1 MNATG
6 HSRPLID
13 DRFELV
19 QRLGGGGMGLVWRAR
34 DVVLHR
40 EVALK
45 EVRPP
50 EQVDYEGAPEKT
62 RMLRERVLREA
73 RALARL
79 RHPNVVTIHHIVDRA
94 NTPHPWLVMEL
105 VTGGSLQDRL
115 DQGPLTSA
123 EAVRVGRGV
132 LAGLQAAHAAGVHHR
147 DVKPAN
153 VLLRE
158 DGTPVLTDFGIA
170 ALPDAATRLTATGD
184 LIGSPEFIA
193 PERIR
198 SEEGN
203 PASDLWSLGM
213 MLYVALEGHSPLRRA
228 TSMATLV
235 AVLDEPI
242 PPPVRSGPMAP
253 VLSAL
258 LQRDPAVRPD
268 AEQLDRLF
276 AEAES
281 GRSTGAPA
289 YGFGP
294 APTMP
299 STTPA
304 VTPGLAPHSATF
316 AGAAT
321 AGVPFTTA
329 PAEPTAPAAPTTP
342 TTPAAPASPA
352 PRSPGGRGPAP
363 RRKLT
368 ASAAT
373 VAIIVGTM
381 LWVARPD
388 SGDATSG
395 TNTDSASGTASTNSG
410 TEGSSGSSDT
420 TASADG
426 AEQADSENSDDDTD
440 GTDADS
446 TQNLLTPAGMR
457 TLTKALR
464 TTSGGT
470 EVKDASV
477 YLDYAFLDAPTK
489 ANRSRWDVLEYRD
502 GVMTRDRAGG
512 TLSSDAALIDLDAV
526 AWDKLPALLS
536 KADNELGIGKPT
548 IRYLRITTDVISG
561 EPEIRVYVGD
571 EYDSGYLKANVDGE
585 VFRMYPA
592 GQ

>member
-1 MNATG
+1 MNTPG
-6 HSRPLID
+6 SGPHPRLID
-13 DRFELV
+13 DRFELL

-34 DVVLHR
+34 DILLHR

-50 EQVDYEGAPEKT
+50 ASLDHEGDPAVA

-73 RALARL
+73 RSLARL
-79 RHPNVVTIHHIVDRA
+79 HHPHVVTIHHIVDRA
-94 NTPHPWLVMEL
+94 DTPHPWLVMEL

-115 DQGPLTSA
+115 DQGPLSPA
-123 EAVRVGRGV
+123 EAARVGRGV
-132 LAGLQAAHAAGVHHR
+132 LAGLRAAHAAGVHHR
-147 DVKPAN
+147 DVKPPN

-170 ALPDAATRLTATGD
+170 ALPDASTRLTATGD

-198 SEEGN
+198 GEEGN

-213 MLYVALEGHSPLRRA
+213 MLYVAVEDHSPLRRA

-242 PPPVRSGPMAP
+242 PPPVRSGPLAP

-268 AEQLDRLF
+268 AEQLDRML
-276 AEAES
+276 ADAES
-281 GRSTGAPA
+281 GRSDAVPS
-289 YGFGP
+289 YSFGP

-299 STTPA
+299 NPAPA
-304 VTPGLAPHSATF
+304 VTPDLSPHPAAF

-321 AGVPFTTA
+321 VGVPFTTT
-329 PAEPTAPAAPTTP
+329 PAEPTAPASPS
-342 TTPAAPASPA
+342 TPATPSTPAVPA
-352 PRSPGGRGPAP
+352 PRRPRGRGPAP
-363 RRKLT
+363 RRKLA
-368 ASAAT
+368 ASVAT
-373 VAIIVGTM
+373 VMIITGTM
-381 LWVARPD
+381 LWVSRPD
-388 SGDATSG
+388 FGDSTAG
-395 TNTDSASGTASTNSG
+395 ANPGSASDTAPVNSG
-410 TEGSSGSSDT
+410 AKG
-420 TASADG
+420 SADG
-426 AEQADSENSDDDTD
+426 SAGAEKADDENGN

-446 TQNLLTPAGMR
+446 AQNLLTPAGMR

-502 GVMTRDRAGG
+502 GAMTRDRAGG
-512 TLSSDAALIDLDAV
+512 TLSSDTALIDLDAV
-526 AWDKLPALLS
+526 AWDKLPALLT
-536 KADNELGIGKPT
+536 KADNELGIEKPT
-548 IRYLRITTDVISG
+548 IRYLRITTDVISH

>member
-1 MNATG
+1 MSTPG
-6 HSRPLID
+6 SDPHPQLID
-13 DRFELV
+13 DRFELL

-34 DVVLHR
+34 DILLHR

-50 EQVDYEGAPEKT
+50 ASVDVEGDPAVA

-73 RALARL
+73 RSLARL
-79 RHPNVVTIHHIVDRA
+79 HHPHVVTIHHIVDRA
-94 NTPHPWLVMEL
+94 DTPHPWLVMEL

-115 DQGPLTSA
+115 DQGTLSPA
-123 EAVRVGRGV
+123 EAARVGRGV
-132 LAGLQAAHAAGVHHR
+132 LAGLRAAHEAGIHHR

-170 ALPDAATRLTATGD
+170 ALPEATRLTATGD

-193 PERIR
+193 PERVR
-198 SEEGN
+198 GVEGD

-213 MLYVALEGHSPLRRA
+213 MLYVALEGHSPMRRT
-228 TSMATLV
+228 TSMATLA

-242 PPPVRSGPMAP
+242 PPPVRSGPLAP

-268 AEQLDRLF
+268 AEQLDRML
-276 AEAES
+276 ADAES
-281 GRSTGAPA
+281 GRSDGAPS

-299 STTPA
+299 SPA
-304 VTPGLAPHSATF
+304 LAVAHGLPPHPAAF

-329 PAEPTAPAAPTTP
+329 PAEPTTSAAPTAPTP
-342 TTPAAPASPA
+342 RR
-352 PRSPGGRGPAP
+352 PRGRGPAP
-363 RRKLT
+363 RRKLG
-368 ASAAT
+368 ASVAT

-381 LWVARPD
+381 LWVSRPD
-388 SGDATSG
+388 SGDSTAGTNAGSASDAPSVSSG
-395 TNTDSASGTASTNSG
+395 TKGSS
-410 TEGSSGSSDT
+410 EGSDG

-426 AEQADSENSDDDTD
+426 TEKADDEN

-571 EYDSGYLKANVDGE
+571 EYDSGYLKANVDGK